1 MMLVRDLISL
11 SFRNLLLHKMR
22 SLLTSLGVIFGVGSV
37 IAMLAISEGAKHSAL
52 AQIEAMGID
61 KIIVFSRRPPIDGKS
76 ESSSDNASVVE
87 RFGLTEQD
95 FSHIS
100 RMDNV
105 ERITA
110 LFDTRNKVLKG
121 LQRMDLK
128 LIGSDR
134 AFLDETAAAIVDG
147 RWFSKIDFEANARVC
162 VIGMSV
168 KRKLFALGDTNVI
181 GSNLR
186 IGDHVFRVIGIVDNP
201 YATQLPEVGGQNDMI
216 LIPMTTAKALFKD
229 YTFLREGRQFK
240 ITRVEYDLFL
250 VKVNDTFFI
259 DNTSKRIAGYLEKMH
274 DATKDWGM
282 VVPLELLRQRERTQN
297 IFTIVMGSIAGISL
311 VVGGIGIMNIMLAS
325 VYERRKEIGTRRALG
340 AQKADILLQF
350 LIETVFLTTSGG
362 ITGILMGIG
371 IGQIITNYSGME
383 TIYSWWS
390 IVLALAI
397 SCIVGVIFGTYPAWQ
412 AAQQNPITVLRSE

>member
-1 MMLVRDLISL
+1 MMLVRDLISM
-11 SFRNLLLHKMR
+11 SFHNLLLHKMR

-76 ESSSDNASVVE
+76 ESSSDNASVME

-95 FSHIS
+95 RSHIS

-110 LFDTRNKVLKG
+110 LFDTRNKILKG

-128 LIGSDR
+128 LVGCDK
-134 AFLDETAAAIVDG
+134 AFLEETSAEITDG
-147 RWFSKIDFEANARVC
+147 RWFSRIDFDNNSKVC

-168 KRKLFALGDTNVI
+168 KHKLFTLGDKDII

-186 IGDHVFRVIGIVDNP
+186 IGDHVFRVIGILDNP

-297 IFTIVMGSIAGISL
+297 IFTIVMCSIAAISL

-340 AQKADILLQF
+340 AQKSDILLQF

-362 ITGILMGIG
+362 ITGILLGVG
-371 IGQIITNYSGME
+371 LGQIITNYSGME

>member
-1 MMLVRDLISL
+1 MMLVRDLISM
-11 SFRNLLLHKMR
+11 SFHNLLLHKMR

-76 ESSSDNASVVE
+76 ESSSDNASVME

-95 FSHIS
+95 RSHIS
-100 RMDNV
+100 HMDNV

-110 LFDTRNKVLKG
+110 LFDTRNKILKG

-128 LIGSDR
+128 LVGSDK
-134 AFLDETAAAIVDG
+134 AFLDETSARIVDG
-147 RWFSKIDFEANARVC
+147 RWFNKIDFDNNSRVC

-168 KRKLFALGDTNVI
+168 KHKLFTLGDKEII

-186 IGDHVFRVIGIVDNP
+186 IGDHVFRVIGILDNP

-216 LIPMTTAKALFKD
+216 LIPMTTAKTLFKD

-297 IFTIVMGSIAGISL
+297 IFTIVMCSIAAISL

-340 AQKADILLQF
+340 AQKSDILLQF

-362 ITGILMGIG
+362 ITGILLGVG
-371 IGQIITNYSGME
+371 LGKIITNYSGME